1 MMKSEIVKTICPL
14 CLYGCELP
22 MITENRGDFLLR
34 KVEYNPQSVVN
45 QGRLC
50 ARGNA
55 AKVILDHK
63 KRLTSPL
70 FNNKNIDW
78 VIALS
83 QIKRQLKGFSPG
95 EIAITYDINNT
106 IEEITSIFSFAQ
118 ELKVDLVSRS
128 YLEPE
133 AFFSYTPGEVKYAE
147 LKDIEQSK
155 VLLVI
160 GDIFSKTPLISKPI
174 LDAKYADRNNRLYYI
189 DSVKTRLAGFAN
201 KFLWTKPGTEPLL
214 ILGLIAA
221 MGKSARELLGDKNF
235 ASIRKVMPKIVEIC
249 GIGEQDIEEIA
260 QSFSTIPKGV
270 ILASMDFG
278 KTDNPLLFSLLP
290 QILSM
295 ATPGDKMFVSP
306 ALASV
311 PIGKNGFGE
320 VIERINQNKVKG
332 LINFGNNFPCDY
344 PEITPHLKNLSL
356 FVTTSIFSQ
365 SLPITGWTLPVPSLL
380 EKTGTINTLWGKDTI
395 QPLAEPVNGSKHI
408 FDIIEN
414 ISSGNELKSK
424 PRITNKSIININ
436 DVIGSALDYIETQS
450 VGEAQASQ
458 QKSNGNGL
466 IVLGEESAFGYR
478 GIFENNANQLKIN
491 PITAQKQDIKSGD
504 SVKLKI
510 NDKEKEFIVNIT
522 LGIPIDAV
530 SISVDT
536 SDNRIL
542 FPIQIDSITKEVI
555 IPPTKGRLSK
565 VN

>member
-1 MMKSEIVKTICPL
+1 MSIESKLIKTTCPL

-22 MITENRGDFLLR
+22 ITTSNQGDFLLR
-34 KVEYNPQSVVN
+34 KNEYNPDSPIN

-55 AKVILDHK
+55 ATIILDHK

-83 QIKRQLKGFSPG
+83 QIKRHLKGFLPG

-106 IEEITSIFSFAQ
+106 LEEITSIFNFAQ
-118 ELKVDLVSRS
+118 EFKVDLVARS

-155 VLLVI
+155 VFLVI
-160 GDIFSKTPLISKPI
+160 GDIFNKTPLISKPI

-221 MGKSARELLGDKNF
+221 MGKSAREVLGDKNF
-235 ASIRKVMPKIVEIC
+235 ASIRKLMPKITEIC
-249 GIGEQDIEEIA
+249 SIVEQDIEEIA
-260 QSFSTIPKGV
+260 QSLSIIPKGV

-278 KTDNPLLFSLLP
+278 KTDNPLLFSLLA
-290 QILSM
+290 QLLSM
-295 ATPGDKMFVSP
+295 VIPGDKKFISP
-306 ALASV
+306 ALGSV

-320 VIERINQNKVKG
+320 VIEQINQNKVKS

-344 PEITPHLKNLSL
+344 PKITPHLKNLSL

-380 EKTGTINTLWGKDTI
+380 EKTGTINTLWGKDTL

-414 ISSGNELKSK
+414 ISSGNESKSK
-424 PRITNKSIININ
+424 PRITNKSNININ
-436 DVIGSALDYIETQS
+436 DIIGNAIEYIEKRT
-450 VGEAQASQ
+450 ASDEL
-458 QKSNGNGL
+458 KSTDETL

-522 LGIPIDAV
+522 PTVPIDAV
-530 SISVDT
+530 SISIDT

-542 FPIQIDSITKEVI
+542 FPFQIDSITKEVI
-555 IPPTKGRLSK
+555 IPPTKARLSK